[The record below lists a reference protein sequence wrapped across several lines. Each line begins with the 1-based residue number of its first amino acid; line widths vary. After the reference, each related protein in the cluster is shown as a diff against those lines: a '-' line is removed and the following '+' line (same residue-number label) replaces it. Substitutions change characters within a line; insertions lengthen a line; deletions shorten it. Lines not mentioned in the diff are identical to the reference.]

1 MTETDGV
8 CSDRFRAVG
17 AVFRDHLA
25 SGEELGASLAV
36 DVDGVLEVDLWG
48 GFADRARTRPWTRD
62 TLVNMWSSTK
72 TVTSLAALMLVD
84 RGALDVHAPVADY
97 WPEFAAGGKQD
108 IEVRHVLAH
117 TSGLSGWEQPF
128 GIEDLYD
135 WSTAS
140 SRLAAQ
146 TPWWKPG
153 TASGYHL
160 QTQGQLIGELVRR
173 VTGGSLRQFVDEE
186 MARPLG
192 VDLHIGAREA
202 DWPRTAEL
210 APPPS
215 GLDLTALDP
224 DGPAYKALLGSPGTV
239 EAAGTPAWRRAE
251 LGAVNGHS
259 NARSMARAL
268 SVISRGGEM
277 DGRRL
282 LSPATVDLVFR
293 EQARGTDL
301 SLGIPLRWG
310 IGYALPH
317 PGTLPYIPEDR
328 VCFWGGWGGSLV
340 VMDVSRRL
348 TIAYMMNRMAPGVLG
363 SDRAETYV
371 RAVYEA
377 LTP

>member
-17 AVFRDHLA
+17 AAFRDHLA

-146 TPWWKPG
+146 TPWW
-153 TASGYHL
+153 
-160 QTQGQLIGELVRR
+160 
-173 VTGGSLRQFVDEE
+173 
-186 MARPLG
+186 
-192 VDLHIGAREA
+192 
-202 DWPRTAEL
+202 
-210 APPPS
+210 
-215 GLDLTALDP
+215 
-224 DGPAYKALLGSPGTV
+224 
-239 EAAGTPAWRRAE
+239 
-251 LGAVNGHS
+251 
-259 NARSMARAL
+259 
-268 SVISRGGEM
+268 
-277 DGRRL
+277 
-282 LSPATVDLVFR
+282 
-293 EQARGTDL
+293 
-301 SLGIPLRWG
+301 
-310 IGYALPH
+310 
-317 PGTLPYIPEDR
+317 
-328 VCFWGGWGGSLV
+328 
-340 VMDVSRRL
+340 
-348 TIAYMMNRMAPGVLG
+348 
-363 SDRAETYV
+363 
-371 RAVYEA
+371 
-377 LTP
+377 